1 MTSSTSSS
9 SRSPAPAAVQ
19 IVPGVQSYDWGLKG
33 KQGSSV
39 ARYAQA
45 TDELDFHL
53 EQDKPYAELWMGT
66 HPTLPSKVV
75 GSSSAGAGAST
86 ETLSSYL
93 HARPDLVSRSVFDR
107 FGPGRDAHGRD
118 TGVLPFLFKVL
129 SIGKALSIQAHPDK
143 ELAQKL
149 HKEKPDMYKDDNHKP
164 EMAIALSP
172 FRGFCGF
179 RPLPDIAGFV
189 QDVPELRTLV
199 SPPEDLQERVADAA
213 QDASKAKPIL
223 REIFGSLMKA
233 KKEDVDLQAE
243 SIVARYGAALQNQN
257 AEALEVPAELAQLV
271 VTLNEQFS
279 SDVGIFCTFILNVVK
294 LQTGQAMFL
303 QANEP
308 HAYLSGEIIE
318 CMAASDN
325 VVRAGLTP
333 KARDVDVLIDMLTYK
348 AAKSEDQLM
357 SPAPFPPLPSSST
370 YSLYQV
376 DDPESRTDALS
387 PAAGMPSSQQAGK
400 SPPTL
405 LYDPP
410 IDEFAVL
417 LTRLRKGQTEQ
428 QRPIQGPSILLHAG
442 GQGSLSVSH
451 PQLATAD
458 FELGNPG
465 RVYFVAAGAQVTLS
479 SRHADDDLLT
489 VRAFVEV

>member
-1 MTSSTSSS
+1 MTNTAATSS
-9 SRSPAPAAVQ
+9 APTTATEAAFQ
-19 IVPGVQSYDWGLKG
+19 IVPGVQSYDWGL
-33 KQGSSV
+33 QGRHRSSV
-39 ARYAQA
+39 ARYAAA
-45 TDELDFHL
+45 TDELHFTL
-53 EQDKPYAELWMGT
+53 EQDRPYAELWMGT
-66 HPTLPSKVV
+66 HPTLPSTLAT
-75 GSSSAGAGAST
+75 SPS
-86 ETLSSYL
+86 ETLSSHL
-93 HARPDLVSRSVFDR
+93 HAHPDLVTASVFDR
-107 FGPGRDAHGRD
+107 FGPGRDPQGRD

-143 ELAQKL
+143 ELAKRL
-149 HKEKPDMYKDDNHKP
+149 HKEKPDVYKDDNHKP

-179 RPLPDIAGFV
+179 RPLSDISTFV

-199 SPPEDLQERVADAA
+199 APSENLQDRVSEAGEDVR
-213 QDASKAKPIL
+213 KAKPIL

-233 KKEDVDLQAE
+233 KREEIECQAE
-243 SIVARYGAALQNQN
+243 SIVARYTAALENQN
-257 AEALEVPAELAQLV
+257 AEALEIPAELAQLV
-271 VTLNEQFS
+271 VTLNEQFP
-279 SDVGIFCTFILNVVK
+279 SDVGIFCTFILNVVE

-333 KARDVDVLIDMLTYK
+333 KVRDVDVLVDMLTYK
-348 AAKSEDQLM
+348 AARSEDQLM

-370 YSLYQV
+370 YALYQV
-376 DDPESRTDALS
+376 SDPESCTDGIS
-387 PAAGMPSSQQAGK
+387 PEEATPEAQHSGT

-417 LTRLRKGQTEQ
+417 LTRLRGEGQSED
-428 QRPIQGPSILLHAG
+428 QRPIRGPSILLHAEG
-442 GQGSLSVSH
+442 HGRLVVRH
-451 PQLATAD
+451 PQYSSAT
-458 FELGNPG
+458 FELDRPG
-465 RVYFVAAGAQVTLS
+465 RVYFVGAGAQVTLS
-479 SRHADDDLLT
+479 SRDGDEDLLL

>member
-1 MTSSTSSS
+1 MTNNDANSASTTEQ
-9 SRSPAPAAVQ
+9 APAAFQ

-33 KQGSSV
+33 KDGSSV

-45 TDELDFHL
+45 TDELDFKI

-66 HPTLPSKVV
+66 HPTLPSKLA
-75 GSSSAGAGAST
+75 SSTS

-93 HARPDLVSRSVFDR
+93 HAHPDLVPRSVFDR
-107 FGPGRDAHGRD
+107 FGPGRDAQGRD

-143 ELAQKL
+143 ELAQRL
-149 HKEKPDMYKDDNHKP
+149 HKEKPDVYKDDNHKP

-179 RPLPDIAGFV
+179 RPLSDIFNFV

-199 SPPEDLQERVADAA
+199 APADNLQERVAEAG
-213 QDASKAKPIL
+213 QDATKSKPVL

-233 KKEDVDLQAE
+233 KKEEIDLQAE
-243 SIVARYGAALQNQN
+243 SIVARYTAALQNQN
-257 AEALEVPAELAQLV
+257 AEALEIPAELAQLV
-271 VTLNEQFS
+271 VTLNEQFP
-279 SDVGIFCTFILNVVK
+279 SDVGIFCTFILNVVE

-333 KARDVDVLIDMLTYK
+333 KVRDVDVLVDMLTYK
-348 AAKSEDQLM
+348 SARSEDQLM
-357 SPAPFPPLPSSST
+357 SPAPFPPLPTSST

-376 DDPESRTDALS
+376 SDPESRTDGIS
-387 PAAGMPSSQQAGK
+387 PEAATASSQHSGAT
-400 SPPTL
+400 PPTL

-417 LTRLRKGQTEQ
+417 LTRLRKGQSED
-428 QRPIQGPSILLHAG
+428 QRPIRGPSIVLHAEG
-442 GQGSLSVSH
+442 RGRLDASH
-451 PQLATAD
+451 PQHKSVS
-458 FELGNPG
+458 FELDRPG
-465 RVYFVAAGAQVTLS
+465 RVYFIGAGAQVSVS
-479 SRHADDDLLT
+479 STDGDADLLL